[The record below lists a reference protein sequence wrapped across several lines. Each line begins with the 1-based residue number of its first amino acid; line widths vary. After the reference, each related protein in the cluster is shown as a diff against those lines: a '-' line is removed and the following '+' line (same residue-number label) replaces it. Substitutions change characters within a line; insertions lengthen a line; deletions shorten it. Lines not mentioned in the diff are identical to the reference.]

1 MSPTGTG
8 TTKADADAAKQSD
21 KSGEGGSLGVAK
33 TQAQIDKSNA
43 EDVARTQAEAAGEA

>member
-1 MSPTGTG
+1 MTEPQKGV
-8 TTKADADAAKQSD
+8 TKAEQDAAKQGD

>member
-8 TTKADADAAKQSD
+8 TPKADADAEK
-21 KSGEGGSLGVAK
+21 KGGNGGEGGSLGVAK

-43 EDVARTQAEAAGEA
+43 EDVARTQAEAGVEG

>member
-1 MSPTGTG
+1 MSPTGSTSP
-8 TTKADADAAKQSD
+8 KADADAAKKGD
-21 KSGEGGSLGVAK
+21 DGGENESLGVAK